1 MGYVT
6 VAKLADVPAGTA
18 KAVTV
23 GDRDIAICNA
33 DGRICAIDNI
43 CTHDYGELNEGE
55 MEGFEIEC
63 PVHGARFD
71 VRTGRGDGSPRLHG
85 SRYFPGQG
93 RGRRDT
99 GRCLKRV
106 LRCLTSS
113 R

>member
-6 VAKLADVPAGTA
+6 VAKLAAVPAGTA

-71 VRTGRGDGSPRLHG
+71 VRTGEATAAPAFMGVDT
-85 SRYFPGQG
+85 FPV
-93 RGRRDT
+93 
-99 GRCLKRV
+99 RV
-106 LRCLTSS
+106 EGEEIQVDV
-113 R
+113 